1 MINIGDNFSLG
12 SKFINQS
19 QEYYPGSGGGLFPIL
34 SVILKN
40 IYVISAIILFF
51 FIFIGGLG
59 MIINAGNPEKLKQSS
74 QTVSSAVTGF
84 LILFCSYWLIKLIE
98 RVLGI
103 PILELF

>member
-1 MINIGDNFSLG
+1 MIYIRDVFSLG
-12 SKFINQS
+12 SKMIGDSN
-19 QEYYPGSGGGLFPIL
+19 EYYPARGGGLFPIL
-34 SVILKN
+34 SVVLRN

-59 MIINAGNPEKLKQSS
+59 MVLNAGNPEKLKQSS
-74 QTVSSAVTGF
+74 QTTTSAVTGF